1 MTPSLKIALLGTG
14 LLGKAIAE
22 RLAAVGHRVIVFNR
36 TQTKALPLEAQGIAV
51 VGSAEVAI
59 TQADLVL
66 LLLTDAPAIHSVLF
80 SPACSAA
87 LSGKTIVQMGT
98 IGSNESLVIKREVE
112 RWGGTY
118 CEAPVLGSLA
128 EAKAGTLFV
137 MVGGTEDQFATLAL
151 LFRSLGREPRL
162 VGAVGKAAALKL
174 ALNQLIASETLAFA
188 LSLGLIRRAGI
199 SVDTFMAILRESA
212 LYAPTFDKK
221 LPRLLK
227 RDYHHPNFSTRHLL
241 KDVRLFVREA
251 ATRGVTTPPLE
262 GVASLLEAAVARGLG
277 EADYSALY
285 DLLDPPPSGSPPSSN
300 N

>member
-1 MTPSLKIALLGTG
+1 MPPSLKIALLGTG

-22 RLAAVGHRVIVFNR
+22 RLAAVGHRVVVFNR
-36 TQTKALPLEAQGIAV
+36 TRTKALPLEAQGIAV
-51 VGSAEVAI
+51 VGSAEVAV

-98 IGSNESLVIKREVE
+98 IDSNESLEIEREAKRW
-112 RWGGTY
+112 RGTY

-128 EAKAGTLFV
+128 EAKAGTLLV
-137 MVGGTEDQFATLAL
+137 MVGGTQDQFAALAP

-162 VGAVGKAAALKL
+162 VGQVGTAAALKL
-174 ALNQLIASETLAFA
+174 ALNQLIAAETSAFA
-188 LSLGLIRRAGI
+188 LSLGLIRRAGV
-199 SVDTFMAILRESA
+199 SVDTFMAVLRESA

-227 RDYHHPNFSTRHLL
+227 RDYRHPNFSTRHLL
-241 KDVRLFVREA
+241 KDVRLFMEEA
-251 ATRGVTTPPLE
+251 TTRGMTTPTLE
-262 GVASLLEAAVARGLG
+262 GSASVLEAAIARGLG

-285 DLLDPPPSGSPPSSN
+285 DLLDPASGRPPS
-300 N
+300 

>member
-22 RLAAVGHRVIVFNR
+22 RLQAVGHTVVVYNR
-36 TQTKALPLEAQGIAV
+36 TPTKALPLQARGIAV
-51 VGSAEVAI
+51 VGAAEVAV

-66 LLLTDAPAIHSVLF
+66 LLLTDAAAIRSVLF

-87 LSGKTIVQMGT
+87 LIGKTIVQMGT
-98 IGSNESLVIKREVE
+98 IGSNDSLGIKREVE
-112 RWGGTY
+112 RWKGTY

-137 MVGGTEDQFATLAL
+137 MVGGTEDQFAKLAP

-162 VGAVGKAAALKL
+162 VGPVGKAAALKL
-174 ALNQLIASETLAFA
+174 ALNQLIAAETSAFA
-188 LSLGLIRRAGI
+188 LSLGLIRRAGV
-199 SVDTFMAILRESA
+199 SVDTFMAVLRESA

-241 KDVRLFVREA
+241 KDVRLFVEEA
-251 ATRGVTTPPLE
+251 AARGVATHTLE
-262 GVASLLEAAVARGLG
+262 GLASVLEAAIARGLG
-277 EADYSALY
+277 EVDYSALY
-285 DLLDPPPSGSPPSSN
+285 DLLDPPASGLPPS
-300 N
+300 